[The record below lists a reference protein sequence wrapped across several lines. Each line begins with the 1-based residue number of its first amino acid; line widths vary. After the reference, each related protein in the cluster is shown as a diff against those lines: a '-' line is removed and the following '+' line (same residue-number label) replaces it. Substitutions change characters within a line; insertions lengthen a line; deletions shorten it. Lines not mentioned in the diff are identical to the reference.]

1 MGLVRPLEERGVVP
15 PGWIDSVVMNEYY
28 TGSSIVGHVDPPQL
42 FARPIVT
49 ASFFCPARLVFGAS
63 FDPERRVPP
72 VYSQYLPPGCV
83 MVFDGYA
90 ANRVTHGIRPE
101 DLLGHRRVSI
111 VFRHAIKESLEA
123 TNYFPRPVSDVTEVT
138 MTLLRLVQ
146 GWWCNPPALGSQM
159 YYVCNRLI
167 TIYDFKEKC
176 PTQRTVWNLPSTRFW
191 SGVAECQS
199 GGCCLDKCLSTAAH
213 GIAALAGKRPVAT
226 LEL

>member
-28 TGSSIVGHVDPPQL
+28 VGSSIVGHVDPPQL

-72 VYSQYLPPGCV
+72 VFSQYLPPGCV
-83 MVFDGYA
+83 LVFDGYA

-111 VFRHAIKESLEA
+111 VFRHAIKPSPDA
-123 TNYFPRPVSDVTEVT
+123 IHRVPQPVSEVT
-138 MTLLRLVQ
+138 GVTRTLLRLVQ
-146 GWWCNPPALGSQM
+146 GWWCNPPALGAQI
-159 YYVCNRLI
+159 YFVRGNVI
-167 TIYDFKEKC
+167 TVYAPSVHC
-176 PTQRTVWNLPSTRFW
+176 VQWPVQPSVLSLPSAKFW
-191 SGVAECQS
+191 SSVAQGQ
-199 GGCCLDKCLSTAAH
+199 GGDSYVDNTLPH
-213 GIAALAGKRPVAT
+213 GFA
-226 LEL
+226 